1 MTTIALLG
9 NFQVPFSTES
19 ELRWTLET
27 RLGHSFVPLQ
37 ENKVTTDEVVS
48 TCQERSVKLFI
59 WVHTHCWFMT
69 GSFDQYRMLDLLRKS
84 GIKTA
89 SFHLDRFW
97 GLNKA
102 DGREDRI
109 GDHAFFRTDKFFSAD
124 GGNDEKWAS
133 RGINHVWLKAGVVER
148 DCVLGRPSL
157 QWGNQV
163 VFCGADGYHSEYP
176 FRTSMVNRLR
186 EIYGSNFRVYQGIR
200 QQQLNDLYATA
211 KVVVGDHCFAGQPR
225 YCSDRLYE
233 TTGRGGFLI
242 YPETEDITAEI
253 PGLVTYKP
261 QDINDLIKKVN
272 YYLADENQTER
283 IRKRSESHGWVK
295 QNGTYTNRMIE
306 LLRTMEVV

>member
-1 MTTIALLG
+1 MSTIAVLG
-9 NFQVPFSTES
+9 NHEVAFATER
-19 ELRWTLET
+19 ELDWTLEEK
-27 RLGHSFVPLQ
+27 LGHNVIRLQ
-37 ENKVTTDEVVS
+37 ENKVSALDVVQ
-48 TCQERSVKLFI
+48 TCRERGAKLLIF
-59 WVHTHCWFMT
+59 VHTHGWDVQGDLFW
-69 GSFDQYRMLDLLRKS
+69 MLNQLRAS

-148 DCVLGRPSL
+148 DCVPGKPNLKFNCP
-157 QWGNQV
+157 V
-163 VFCGADGYHSEYP
+163 AFFGADGYHSEYS
-176 FRTSMVNRLR
+176 FRGMMVNRLR
-186 EIYGSNFRVYQGIR
+186 EIYGTNFRVYQGIR
-200 QQQLNDLYATA
+200 QQELNDAYATV
-211 KVVVGDHCFAGQPR
+211 KVIVGDHCFAGQPR

-242 YPETEDITAEI
+242 YPETEGITDEI

-261 QDINDLIKKVN
+261 QDLNDLISKIN
-272 YYLADENQTER
+272 YWLDDDHQSER
-283 IRKRSESHGWVK
+283 IRRRNEAHEYVKR
-295 QNGTYTNRMIE
+295 NCTYTQRMIE
-306 LLRTMEVV
+306 LLRACGIS